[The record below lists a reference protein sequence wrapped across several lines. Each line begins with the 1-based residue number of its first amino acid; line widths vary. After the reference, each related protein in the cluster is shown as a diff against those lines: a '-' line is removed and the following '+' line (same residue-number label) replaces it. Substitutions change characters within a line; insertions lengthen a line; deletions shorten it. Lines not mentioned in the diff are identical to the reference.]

1 MASSASDE
9 QKNHIGKHEMLD
21 IQSLISQLRR
31 PRLLV
36 RAARFGV
43 DDYDRER
50 DLPRVLK
57 TDTVPKPGDAL
68 MQLMGVESELDDQR
82 SRKDALYAVGTHID
96 TLTAIMG
103 EARILQATTRTDIT
117 SAT

>member
-1 MASSASDE
+1 
-9 QKNHIGKHEMLD
+9 MLD
-21 IQSLISQLRR
+21 INTLVSQLRR

-57 TDTVPKPGDAL
+57 TDSVPRPGDAI
-68 MQLMGVESELDDQR
+68 MQLMGVEAELDDQR
-82 SRKDALYAVGTHID
+82 ASKDALYTVGAHID

-103 EARILQATTRTDIT
+103 EARILQATTRIDPNPTT
-117 SAT
+117 